1 MSRIPK
7 MPKMVTPIICLW
19 LNDAFGVGVGIRV
32 GLGVEDGVLV
42 GSGVIVGV
50 GVSDVLGVGVGVGG
64 RILKAVKFN
73 TRLSPVSQVPVSIA
87 E

>member
-1 MSRIPK
+1 

-50 GVSDVLGVGVGVGG
+50 GVSEGIGVGVGVDM
-64 RILKAVKFN
+64 LEAVRFN
-73 TRLSPVSQVPVSIA
+73 TRLSPVSQVPISIA
-87 E
+87 G